1 MIKRIALAS
10 ALAAALAGCAGMQQI
25 ETKIEQDQGAAEAI
39 RALAENNATN
49 GSVIRTS
56 RPRIAGEEVVVK
68 ASGLPSIFGQQV
80 SYVTKGSQSLVQ
92 TLEDV
97 SLASGIGIRTAEIA
111 DLSRGVQNNGEGLAG
126 NVALEY
132 AGTNRGLFDEIAA
145 KAGVSWRYN
154 AALRVV
160 EFFRY
165 ETRFIPVDVPAG
177 AKSITASISLSG
189 VTGGGSASGSG
200 AGAAGSGGGGGS
212 SNAGNVSVSQNLTI
226 DPWTSI
232 MAGINTILAEGKR
245 NGSSGSGQTM
255 AQAMPAAGGAAG
267 NGAGGGMGGIGGG
280 AAAQP
285 AMSSNQNN
293 NAGDGNAIAN
303 QELGGVTV
311 TARPAV
317 MERVARYVKSINARF
332 AQNILI
338 DAKVMTVTLN
348 EQVSAGFSLNLL
360 YNPISKLG
368 GSIVGP
374 GALTAGTSTPGVITL
389 APANPAS
396 KWAGS
401 ELVAKALSQ
410 FGKVSLQQQAQTLA
424 VNGQPAPMQVADE
437 INYKSGTTVVP
448 QNGNQGAIVS
458 STQGTKV
465 VGFTANFIPLILGD
479 NRISLAYQL
488 NLSSL
493 TSQTTDPD
501 GTQHPQ
507 IASKSLPGHAFLR
520 DGQAIVLFGYG
531 EQRDGADSAL
541 HLGGYSKAAT
551 KSRQLTVIV
560 VQVNTGVK
568 NEDI

>member
-1 MIKRIALAS
+1 MIKRIALVS
-10 ALAAALAGCAGMQQI
+10 AVFAVLAGCAGIEQV
-25 ETKIEQDQGAAEAI
+25 ETKIDQDQSAAEAI
-39 RALAENNATN
+39 KALAENNAAN
-49 GSVIRTS
+49 GSVIRTN
-56 RPRIAGEEVVVK
+56 RPRIAGEEVIVK
-68 ASGLPSIFGQQV
+68 TNALPSVFGEKI
-80 SYVTKGSQSLVQ
+80 SYVTKGSQSLMQ
-92 TLEDV
+92 TLEDI
-97 SLASGIGIRTAEIA
+97 SLASGIAIRAAEIA
-111 DLSRGVQNNGEGLAG
+111 DLSRGVQSNSNDASLTG
-126 NVALEY
+126 NIALEY

-145 KAGVSWRYN
+145 KANVSWRFN
-154 AALRVV
+154 AAMRAV

-165 ETRFIPVDVPAG
+165 ETRFVPVDVPAG
-177 AKSITASISLSG
+177 AKTVTASISLAG
-189 VTGGGSASGSG
+189 VTGGGASGGAAGASGGGSGSG
-200 AGAAGSGGGGGS
+200 SA
-212 SNAGNVSVSQNLTI
+212 NAGNVQVSQNLSI

-232 MAGINTILAEGKR
+232 MGGINTILADGKT
-245 NGSSGSGQTM
+245 STPS
-255 AQAMPAAGGAAG
+255 AQPAPQANAGGAS
-267 NGAGGGMGGIGGG
+267 G
-280 AAAQP
+280 AAQAIQS
-285 AMSSNQNN
+285 AS
-293 NAGDGNAIAN
+293 GDGGNAIAN

-317 MERVARYVKSINARF
+317 VERVVRYVRSINARF

-348 EQVSAGFSLNLL
+348 EQVSGGFNLNLL
-360 YNPISKLG
+360 YSQVNKLG

-374 GALTAGTSTPGVITL
+374 APLNAGTSTPGVITL
-389 APANPAS
+389 TSKDPSS
-396 KWAGS
+396 KWNGS
-401 ELVAKALSQ
+401 SLVAQALSQ

-437 INYKSGTTVVP
+437 INYKSGTAIVP
-448 QNGNQGAIVS
+448 QNGNQGSIVT
-458 STQGTKV
+458 STQSTKV

-493 TSQTTDPD
+493 TSSTTDPD

-507 IASKSLPGHAFLR
+507 ISSKSLPGHAFLR

-531 EQRDGADSAL
+531 EQRDGVDSAL
-541 HLGGYSKAAT
+541 HQAGYSKAST

>member
-1 MIKRIALAS
+1 MINNIVLSLILVALS
-10 ALAAALAGCAGMQQI
+10 GCTAIQQS
-25 ETKIEQDQGAAEAI
+25 ETKIDQDRNTAEAI
-39 RALAENNATN
+39 RALAENNSVN
-49 GSVIRTS
+49 GSVVRTS
-56 RPRIAGEEVVVK
+56 KPRIAGEEVVIK
-68 ASGLPSIFGQQV
+68 SNLLPSVFGQKI

-92 TLEDV
+92 TLEDI
-97 SLASGIGIRTAEIA
+97 SLASGIAIRTAEIS
-111 DLSRGVQNNGEGLAG
+111 DMTRGVQQGG
-126 NVALEY
+126 NDVTLSGNLALEY
-132 AGTNRGLFDEIAA
+132 SGTNRGLFDEIA
-145 KAGVSWRYN
+145 GRSNVSWRYN
-154 AALRVV
+154 VAMRSV

-177 AKSITASISLSG
+177 AKTVMASISLAG
-189 VTGGGSASGSG
+189 VTGGGASSG
-200 AGAAGSGGGGGS
+200 VAGGGGS
-212 SNAGNVSVSQNLTI
+212 SAGNVQVSQNQTI

-232 MAGINTILAEGKR
+232 MAGINTILADGKR
-245 NGSSGSGQTM
+245 NV
-255 AQAMPAAGGAAG
+255 
-267 NGAGGGMGGIGGG
+267 
-280 AAAQP
+280 
-285 AMSSNQNN
+285 NN
-293 NAGDGNAIAN
+293 NVQVTTQSQQSGVGSAQVGPATTPIQSGTQGVTSVDGNVIAN

-317 MERVARYVKSINARF
+317 MERVVRYVRSINERF

-348 EQVSAGFSLNLL
+348 EQLSGGFNMNLL
-360 YNPISKLG
+360 YNQVNKLG

-374 GALTAGTSTPGVITL
+374 TSLTAGTSTPGVITL
-389 APANPAS
+389 TSKDPTS
-396 KWAGS
+396 KWNGS
-401 ELVAKALSQ
+401 SLVAQALSQ

-437 INYKSGTTVVP
+437 INYKSGTSIVP
-448 QNGNQGAIVS
+448 QNGNQGSIVT
-458 STQGTKV
+458 STQSTKV

-493 TSQTTDPD
+493 TSQTIDSD

-531 EQRDGADSAL
+531 EQRDGVDSAL
-541 HLGGYSKAAT
+541 HVAGYSKAAT

>member
-1 MIKRIALAS
+1 MINNIVFPLVLVALS
-10 ALAAALAGCAGMQQI
+10 GCAAIQQS
-25 ETKIEQDQGAAEAI
+25 ETKIDQDRNTAEAI
-39 RALAENNATN
+39 RALVENNSVN

-56 RPRIAGEEVVVK
+56 KPRIAGEEVVIK
-68 ASGLPSIFGQQV
+68 SNQLPSVFGQKI

-92 TLEDV
+92 TLDDI
-97 SLASGIGIRTAEIA
+97 SLASGIAIRTAEIS
-111 DLSRGVQNNGEGLAG
+111 DMTRGIQQGGNDVTLSG

-132 AGTNRGLFDEIAA
+132 SGTNRGLFDEIAG
-145 KAGVSWRYN
+145 KSNVSWRYN
-154 AALRVV
+154 VAMRSV

-177 AKSITASISLSG
+177 AKTVTASISLAG
-189 VTGGGSASGSG
+189 VTGGGASSGVVGGSGS
-200 AGAAGSGGGGGS
+200 SNGGS
-212 SNAGNVSVSQNLTI
+212 SAGNVQVSQNQTI

-232 MAGINTILAEGKR
+232 MAGINTILADGKR
-245 NGSSGSGQTM
+245 NASNSIQVTAQPQQSGVGGTQV
-255 AQAMPAAGGAAG
+255 GAATTPMQS
-267 NGAGGGMGGIGGG
+267 ATSI
-280 AAAQP
+280 
-285 AMSSNQNN
+285 
-293 NAGDGNAIAN
+293 DGSVIAN

-317 MERVARYVKSINARF
+317 MERVVRYVRSINERF

-348 EQVSAGFSLNLL
+348 EQLSGGFNMNLL
-360 YNPISKLG
+360 YNQVNKLG

-374 GALTAGTSTPGVITL
+374 TSLTAGTSTPGVITL
-389 APANPAS
+389 TSKDPTS
-396 KWAGS
+396 KWNGS
-401 ELVAKALSQ
+401 SLVAQALSQ

-437 INYKSGTTVVP
+437 INYKSGTSIVP
-448 QNGNQGAIVS
+448 QNGNQGSIVT
-458 STQGTKV
+458 STQSTKV
-465 VGFTANFIPLILGD
+465 VGFTANFVPLILGD

-493 TSQTTDPD
+493 TSQTIDSD

-531 EQRDGADSAL
+531 EQRDGVDSAF
-541 HLGGYSKAAT
+541 HVAGYSKAAT

>member
-1 MIKRIALAS
+1 MIKHITLAS
-10 ALAAALAGCAGMQQI
+10 IFAVLAGCAGIQQA
-25 ETKIEQDQGAAEAI
+25 EKKIEQDQGAAEAI
-39 RALAENNATN
+39 RALVESNAAN
-49 GSVIRTS
+49 GSVIRTNK
-56 RPRIAGEEVVVK
+56 PRIAGEEVVVK
-68 ASGLPSIFGQQV
+68 VSALPSVFSQKI

-92 TLEDV
+92 TLEDI
-97 SLASGIGIRTAEIA
+97 SLAAGISIRTAEIA
-111 DLSRGVQNNGEGLAG
+111 DLARGVQGGGSEGALSG
-126 NVALEY
+126 SVALEY
-132 AGTNRGLFDEIAA
+132 SGTNRGLFDEIAA
-145 KAGVSWRYN
+145 KANVSWRYN
-154 AALRVV
+154 AATRAV

-177 AKSITASISLSG
+177 SKTVTASISLSG
-189 VTGGGSASGSG
+189 VTGGGGASAGG
-200 AGAAGSGGGGGS
+200 AGGATAGAGGGGGGS
-212 SNAGNVSVSQNLTI
+212 SAGNVSVSQNLTI

-232 MAGINTILAEGKR
+232 MAGINTILADGKR
-245 NGSSGSGQTM
+245 AANGGGQ
-255 AQAMPAAGGAAG
+255 AAALPAPMPAGGAA
-267 NGAGGGMGGIGGG
+267 AGGPGMGATVGPNVTMGMAPVSVGG
-280 AAAQP
+280 A
-285 AMSSNQNN
+285 SEGS
-293 NAGDGNAIAN
+293 AIAN

-317 MERVARYVKSINARF
+317 MERVVRYVRSINARF

-348 EQVSAGFSLNLL
+348 EQLSGGFNLNLL
-360 YNPISKLG
+360 YSQVNKLG

-374 GALTAGTSTPGVITL
+374 APLTAGTSTPGIITL
-389 APANPAS
+389 TS
-396 KWAGS
+396 KDPSSKFNGS
-401 ELVAKALSQ
+401 SLVAQALSQ

-437 INYKSGTTVVP
+437 INYKSGTSIVP
-448 QNGNQGAIVS
+448 QNGNQGSIVT

-493 TSQTTDPD
+493 TGRTVDPD
-501 GTQHPQ
+501 GSEHPQ
-507 IASKSLPGHAFLR
+507 ISSKSLPGHAFMR

-531 EQRDGADSAL
+531 EQRDGVDSAL
-541 HLGGYSKAAT
+541 HPAGFSKAAT